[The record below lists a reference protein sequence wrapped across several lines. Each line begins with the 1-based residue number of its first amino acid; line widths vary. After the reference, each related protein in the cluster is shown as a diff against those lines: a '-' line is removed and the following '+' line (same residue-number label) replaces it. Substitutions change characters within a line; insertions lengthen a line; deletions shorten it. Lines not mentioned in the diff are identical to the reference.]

1 MGTDIIAE
9 REQFLSPEPTV
20 YTPHSRRGPPC
31 CLFEG
36 CAG

>member
-20 YTPHSRRGPPC
+20 YTSQQAWAS
-31 CLFEG
+31 LFEG